1 MVLAQLLA
9 VACSTVTCPMDTVVT
24 CNYVFYNADGVPAPL
39 ADTLTVNIQK
49 NVLTYT
55 YRKEGKNDT
64 LLRKQSQ
71 ALIDSGYT
79 ETVGITKMDTALV
92 NRLVNGSNFK
102 VAMSYYNP
110 VDTLILRYSL
120 IALPDTIYIS
130 HTSYTHVETPECG
143 AYRFH
148 TLKDVRSTDRGIDR
162 IEIINPTVNYEG
174 ADNIKIYF
182 NSFAQ

>member
-24 CNYVFYNADGVPAPL
+24 CNYVFYNADGVPASL

-49 NVLTYT
+49 TVLTYT

-64 LLRKQSQ
+64 LLSQPSQ
-71 ALIDSGYT
+71 ALVDSGYT
-79 ETVGITKMDTALV
+79 EIVGTAKKDTTLV
-92 NRLVNGSNFK
+92 NKLVNGSSFK
-102 VAMSYYNP
+102 IAMSYYNP
-110 VDTLILRYSL
+110 VDTLILHYSM
-120 IALPDTIYIS
+120 IARPDTVYVS

-148 TLKDVRSTDRGIDR
+148 TLTGIRSTDRGIDR

-182 NSFAQ
+182 NNFAE